1 MKVLI
6 VTNMYPRQGDVS
18 WRGGFVKDQVD
29 AYKKS
34 TPSAQIDVYHIKA
47 KISGGTNLSYLKAL
61 FEITYKALFGKYDVI
76 HSHHAFCTLLCLF
89 GRRKLVYTVHEGE
102 LNNKKIRSALIKLA
116 IWLSDTAIYVSQSEF
131 NKSTKNKKHLLPCG
145 VNHIVFTPAEE
156 PNKIKDQLGLPQ
168 NKNIILF
175 PADPNRP
182 EKNADVLK
190 EVEKNATSLNH
201 DCLFIYGGTIDKC
214 EMQKYMQA
222 SDIVVSIGQYESD
235 GMVIKEAIACNTPV
249 LATNVGNATLY
260 VNKNNG
266 ILVEATPNDIS
277 RAINTLLSNNQSYRH
292 GREHLL
298 MLGQNMERV
307 SESLNKIYHSVSAK
321 K

>member
-1 MKVLI
+1 MNVLI

-29 AYKKS
+29 AFQQYQ
-34 TPSAQIDVYHIKA
+34 PSAKIDIYHIKA
-47 KISGGTNLSYLKAL
+47 KVSGGSNLSYLKAL
-61 FEITYKALFGKYDVI
+61 LSISKKALFGNYDVI
-76 HSHHAFCTLLCLF
+76 HSHHAFCTLLCLL

-116 IWLSDTAIYVSQSEF
+116 IRLSRTVIYVSQSEF
-131 NKSTKNKKHLLPCG
+131 NNSVKRRKYFLPCG
-145 VNHIVFTPAEE
+145 VNHIEFA
-156 PNKIKDQLGLPQ
+156 PNIGQEKAKETLGLPSD
-168 NKNIILF
+168 KKIILF

-182 EKNADVLK
+182 EKNADILK
-190 EVEKNATSLNH
+190 SVESDAEPGESEW
-201 DCLFIYGGTIDKC
+201 LFIYGGKIDKSD
-214 EMQKYMQA
+214 MSKYMQA

-249 LATNVGNATLY
+249 LATDVGNAKLY
-260 VNKNNG
+260 VNEQNG
-266 ILVEATPNDIS
+266 LLVKPNPLNIRQAISTILD
-277 RAINTLLSNNQSYRH
+277 NNQLYRN
-292 GREHLL
+292 GRSHLL
-298 MLGQNMERV
+298 KLGQDMERV